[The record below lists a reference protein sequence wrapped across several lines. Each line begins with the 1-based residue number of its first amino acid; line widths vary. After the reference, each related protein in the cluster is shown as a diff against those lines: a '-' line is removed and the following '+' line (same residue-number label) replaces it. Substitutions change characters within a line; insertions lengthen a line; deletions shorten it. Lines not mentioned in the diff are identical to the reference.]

1 MASSSS
7 SVHNKNCQY
16 EVFLSFSGVDTRK
29 TFVGHLY
36 AALHRHGIKTFK
48 DDERLEKGKN
58 ISDELLQS
66 IEDSRCYIIVFS
78 KNYASSSWC
87 LDELLKIMECH
98 NKGKRFAIPVFY
110 DVDPSEVRKQTGA
123 VGKALAKQS
132 NKNESEV
139 GRWREAL
146 KEAANLSGWD
156 VRKTSNGDEAEVIKK
171 IVQEVSRKLLQYI
184 NIDVDENLIGMEQ
197 RMQDLCSCLEIGT
210 NDVRMIGIKGIGG
223 AGKTTLAL
231 AIFNKLSMDFEG
243 KSLVED
249 VKQNASNVSLAKLQ
263 EQVLKDVFMDNTVTV
278 SGVRQGKRLMKQRL
292 RGKEVLLVLDDVD
305 NIVQLK
311 MLAGDTNWF
320 KPGSRIIITTRD
332 EQVLKEHKVRWIH
345 DVGLLSDEEAIELF
359 SRYAFGKDIP
369 PQGYEKYSREVVSY
383 AAGLPLTIKTLGSNL
398 CGKDDVH
405 WVCTLL
411 ELKPIPL
418 GDTLRKLE
426 VSYEMLEDDHK
437 EIFLDVACFLQGLDL
452 QDAIRIL
459 ESCGFD
465 AEHGL
470 RVLKHKSL
478 ITLEISS
485 KITLEGLP
493 SVTIGMH
500 DQLIEM
506 GKNIVR
512 REHQNKH
519 SRLWIQKDIEQV
531 LAGNSVSEATKC
543 IIPKINRPIFLEG
556 LGNMKKL
563 RSLIVEDNEQL
574 CDRLVNLFW
583 FIYGRLWKHDITRW
597 YLPNSLQYLDWYQY
611 PHWCLPET
619 FEANNLVELN
629 MSHSNIIQLWE
640 GGKVMA
646 KLKIL
651 ILDNTRLK
659 RLDLGLTPNLQRLH
673 LKWCFDLVELD
684 VHGGCLKS
692 LVLLILNSCW
702 RLKSISFIE
711 QMESLVCLDIGD
723 LELKKFLDYIITG
736 HSINSLRVLN
746 LSYNRNIEVPSS
758 ICSLQQ
764 LRILNLRN
772 TCIEELPENLGQLE
786 CLEYLDLSCTKVKY
800 LPGSICM
807 LKHLNTLLLRGCEL
821 LEKLPEGVH
830 QLESLENLDLELCIN
845 LRM

>member
-1 MASSSS
+1 
-7 SVHNKNCQY
+7 
-16 EVFLSFSGVDTRK
+16 
-29 TFVGHLY
+29 
-36 AALHRHGIKTFK
+36 
-48 DDERLEKGKN
+48 
-58 ISDELLQS
+58 
-66 IEDSRCYIIVFS
+66 
-78 KNYASSSWC
+78 
-87 LDELLKIMECH
+87 
-98 NKGKRFAIPVFY
+98 
-110 DVDPSEVRKQTGA
+110 
-123 VGKALAKQS
+123 
-132 NKNESEV
+132 
-139 GRWREAL
+139 
-146 KEAANLSGWD
+146 
-156 VRKTSNGDEAEVIKK
+156 
-171 IVQEVSRKLLQYI
+171 
-184 NIDVDENLIGMEQ
+184 
-197 RMQDLCSCLEIGT
+197 
-210 NDVRMIGIKGIGG
+210 
-223 AGKTTLAL
+223 
-231 AIFNKLSMDFEG
+231 
-243 KSLVED
+243 
-249 VKQNASNVSLAKLQ
+249 
-263 EQVLKDVFMDNTVTV
+263 
-278 SGVRQGKRLMKQRL
+278 
-292 RGKEVLLVLDDVD
+292 
-305 NIVQLK
+305 

-345 DVGLLSDEEAIELF
+345 DVGLLSDEEAVELF

-369 PQGYEKYSREVVSY
+369 PQGYEKYSREV
-383 AAGLPLTIKTLGSNL
+383 N
-398 CGKDDVH
+398 
-405 WVCTLL
+405 
-411 ELKPIPL
+411 KPIPL

-426 VSYEMLEDDHK
+426 VSYEILEDDHK

-459 ESCGFD
+459 ESCRFD

-500 DQLIEM
+500 DQLVEM

-512 REHQNKH
+512 REHPNKH

-531 LAGNSVSEATKC
+531 LAGNSVSEATRC

-563 RSLIVEDNEQL
+563 EAL
-574 CDRLVNLFW
+574 
-583 FIYGRLWKHDITRW
+583 LWKTITN
-597 YLPNSLQYLDWYQY
+597 YSGTNTLIGVY
-611 PHWCLPET
+611 PKHLKQIILLS
-619 FEANNLVELN
+619 F

-640 GGKVMA
+640 GGKVMT

-651 ILDNTRLK
+651 ILDDTRFK

-673 LKWCFDLVELD
+673 LKWCFDL
-684 VHGGCLKS
+684 
-692 LVLLILNSCW
+692 
-702 RLKSISFIE
+702 
-711 QMESLVCLDIGD
+711 MESLVCLDIGD
-723 LELKKFLDYIITG
+723 LELKKFPDYIITG

-786 CLEYLDLSCTKVKY
+786 CLEYLDLSCTKVKH

-807 LKHLNTLLLRGCEL
+807 LKHLNTLLLRGCER

-830 QLESLENLDLELCIN
+830 QLESLENLDLEFCID